1 MNNFLRLQSSQQRNL
16 LLIAGKLIG
25 SLQNHGLIFQNRMV
39 DDGPEGIQ
47 AQAACS
53 QTFMT
58 VLVAGEGILAVVYM
72 QGTEL
77 VQSENTVEF
86 RKNTVQITHDI
97 IASVI
102 NMAGIQ
108 TDTHIVASYS
118 IDDGLQ
124 FLKFSTHFAS
134 LASHGLQQDFDRI
147 IMAQG
152 IFQRRGN
159 IFDASFC
166 SLSHMAARMEIVKIT
181 WQSSH
186 TPQIIL
192 QDFCR
197 KGTGFRI
204 RSTQIH
210 GIGTVGDQGRKAMF
224 LQHGNRLCRVRRI
237 LRFCLAAPGIPGK
250 EGKGIGPDGQSRFYH
265 GGIAAGC

>member
-25 SLQNHGLIFQNRMV
+25 SLQNHGLVFQNRMV
-39 DDGPEGIQ
+39 DDGPESIQ
-47 AQAACS
+47 TQASCS
-53 QTFMT
+53 KTFMT
-58 VLVAGEGILAVVYM
+58 VLVAGEGILTVVYM

-86 RKNTVQITHDI
+86 RKNAVQITHNI
-97 IASVI
+97 IAAVI

-118 IDDGLQ
+118 IDDGFQ
-124 FLKFSTHFAS
+124 FLKFSAHFAA
-134 LASHGLQQDFDRI
+134 LASHGLQQNFDRV

-166 SLSHMAARMEIVKIT
+166 SLTHMAAGMEIVEISG
-181 WQSSH
+181 QRSH
-186 TPQIIL
+186 TTQIIL
-192 QDFCR
+192 QNFSR
-197 KGTGFRI
+197 KSPGFRVPG
-204 RSTQIH
+204 TQVH
-210 GIGTVGDQGRKAMF
+210 GIGTVGNQRCKAMF
-224 LQHGNRLCRVRRI
+224 LQHRNRLCRVRRI

-250 EGKGIGPDGQSRFYH
+250 EGKGIGSDGQSRFHH